1 MDSATSEKIVIP
13 EDATSNAE
21 SETKPVQGKEEEDF
35 DAPNEFKSMN
45 DYNRFAKATWTS
57 VMKGK
62 NPKLNL
68 MFVKQLLSEMLRDSK
83 AKDVAEIKNFIA
95 KLKATKIEESKQSGK
110 KGVNI
115 GSGKTVEVK
124 RGATH
129 EYEEEYFDD
138 EDYDEDY

>member
-1 MDSATSEKIVIP
+1 MKLFKANKFLIPYLVLDVQKI
-13 EDATSNAE
+13 
-21 SETKPVQGKEEEDF
+21 
-35 DAPNEFKSMN
+35 
-45 DYNRFAKATWTS
+45 
-57 VMKGK
+57 
-62 NPKLNL
+62 
-68 MFVKQLLSEMLRDSK
+68 
-83 AKDVAEIKNFIA
+83 FIA
-95 KLKATKIEESKQSGK
+95 KLKATKIEESKQTGK